1 MVRKALGRGLEALIS
16 QGVEAEVPILPE
28 LRAHEPRHGEIQ
40 HVPLAKITRNP
51 SQPRSQFAP
60 DLIRELAASI
70 RERGV
75 LQPVLLRPHGDGYQI
90 VAGERRFLATTE
102 AGFSTIPAIV
112 RPLTDREALLIALI
126 ENLQREN
133 LNPLEE
139 AEGFRQLADDFD
151 LSHDQIAGLIGRS
164 RSDVSNTLRLLKLS
178 SGVREALAEGQISA
192 GHARALLGLGAA
204 QDQTAALRTVLGKGL
219 NVRQTEALI
228 RQLGAGPRRQRA
240 TPRQG
245 AEAAALESQLEAEL
259 GTRVRIKGGPR
270 GGQVIIHYYSDEE
283 LNAIA
288 DRLLSKERARK

>member
-1 MVRKALGRGLEALIS
+1 MARKRALGKGLEALIPPGS
-16 QGVEAEVPILPE
+16 AQGILE
-28 LRAHEPRHGEIQ
+28 LPLDRIGPNPR
-40 HVPLAKITRNP
+40 
-51 SQPRSQFAP
+51 QPRTRFAKQE
-60 DLIRELAASI
+60 LRELAESI
-70 RERGV
+70 KRHGL
-75 LQPVLLRPHGDGYQI
+75 LQPLLVVATPDGYQL
-90 VAGERRFLATTE
+90 VAGDRRLQASRLAGLRAVPALVRQ
-102 AGFSTIPAIV
+102 AGEQAS
-112 RPLTDREALLIALI
+112 LEMALI

-178 SGVREALAEGQISA
+178 SSVREALAEGQISA

-288 DRLLSKERARK
+288 DRLLSEDRARK